1 MNNLRSSNL
10 VQVNEIYYQRKFRR
24 KYSSWTFSYLRKL
37 IILYYLSEDKD
48 VITNGDGAVGGAG
61 VTGPIDEDLFDD
73 EDLDELEEDLE
84 NLNV

>member
-1 MNNLRSSNL
+1 MNILTL
-10 VQVNEIYYQRKFRR
+10 V
-24 KYSSWTFSYLRKL
+24 SYLCKL

-48 VITNGDGAVGGAG
+48 VITNGIAQDGAVGGAG

>member
-1 MNNLRSSNL
+1 M
-10 VQVNEIYYQRKFRR
+10 
-24 KYSSWTFSYLRKL
+24 KYIDKKLFFEYIVSYLCKL

-48 VITNGDGAVGGAG
+48 VITNGIAQDGAVGGAG